1 MEGFHFKGKKIL
13 ITHPF
18 IYEINGAT
26 NVTLELASFLQSQQA
41 NVTVFTY
48 VYANPAKEYFE
59 KAGIKVDLVSNDTK
73 HHLKDYD
80 YIWINSQTL
89 PPSLL
94 DEFKDKKNLQ
104 KMPKLIFMHMAAHDY
119 CPDEM
124 PFLYGFEEEVSSLSL
139 FVSEETFDFNNK
151 YYEKTPENIG
161 FYRNPASLDFY
172 NSFYRKSKM
181 PKRLL
186 VVENSLCDELKAL
199 RPLLSKKHI
208 TIDYLGRDGDRY
220 ELVTSEMLSQYDAV
234 ITFGKTVQYCLV
246 SNTPVYIYGTF
257 GGPGWLTKDNFKE
270 AEKNNFS
277 GRGFSNKTAD
287 EIVEELLSDYDAAKN
302 YQNDNHALFCDD
314 FLIDRVIP
322 RIFEQADKSKKSTK
336 PISLARIS
344 AYSSML
350 FLMHVCFDNR
360 YCYDDMR
367 AVNNRLN
374 TVIDELNAKIAALE
388 KRNNE
393 MSSAIN
399 SRSVKALLKLSS
411 VVNRKKK

>member
-1 MEGFHFKGKKIL
+1 MEKFCFKNKKVL

-26 NVTLELASFLQSQQA
+26 NVAFELASFLQSQQA

-59 KAGIKVDLVSNDTK
+59 KAGIKVDLVSNNTE
-73 HHLKDYD
+73 HHLSDYD
-80 YIWINSQTL
+80 YIWIDSQTL

-94 DEFKDKKNLQ
+94 DDFADKKNMQ

-161 FYRNPASLDFY
+161 FYRNPASLEFY
-172 NSFYRKSKM
+172 NSSSRKSEA
-181 PKRLL
+181 PKKLL

-199 RPLLSKKHI
+199 RPMLAEKNI

-220 ELVTSEMLSQYDAV
+220 ELVTGTMLSQYDAV

-277 GRGFSNKTAD
+277 GRGFTNKTAE
-287 EIVEELLSDYDAAKN
+287 EIVEELLSGFEAAKE
-302 YQNDNHALFCDD
+302 YQNDNHDSFCDD

-322 RIFEQADKSKKSTK
+322 KIFAQADKSKKSIK
-336 PISLARIS
+336 PISQARLS

-350 FLMHVCFDNR
+350 FLVHVCFDNR

-367 AVNNRLN
+367 AVNDRLN
-374 TVIDELNAKIAALE
+374 KAVDDLKARNAALE
-388 KRNNE
+388 KANRE
-393 MSSAIN
+393 ITS
-399 SRSVKALLKLSS
+399 SRSVKALVKLNSL
-411 VVNRKKK
+411 VHRKKK